1 MKIPSHSTVVA
12 YLALF
17 VAVGGSAYAVTQVD
31 SGDIRNR
38 SIQGKDVA
46 SDALGGK
53 QINEAKLVW
62 RARRR
67 CRVGGRLATPH
78 LPTRLTVSAARSGFS
93 VESGLLDR
101 DRRK

>member
-17 VAVGGSAYAVTQVD
+17 VAVGGSAYAVTQID

-46 SDALGGK
+46 RDTLGGK

-67 CRVGGRLATPH
+67 CRVVGRLAIPDGVPVDCLSRTV
-78 LPTRLTVSAARSGFS
+78 RLQRHRAC
-93 VESGLLDR
+93 
-101 DRRK
+101 

>member
-1 MKIPSHSTVVA
+1 M
-12 YLALF
+12 
-17 VAVGGSAYAVTQVD
+17 AVGGSAYAVTQVD

-67 CRVGGRLATPH
+67 CRVGGRLRSPH
-78 LPTRLTVSAARSGFS
+78 RAIRLTVSAARSGFS
-93 VESGLLDR
+93 AEAVC
-101 DRRK
+101 